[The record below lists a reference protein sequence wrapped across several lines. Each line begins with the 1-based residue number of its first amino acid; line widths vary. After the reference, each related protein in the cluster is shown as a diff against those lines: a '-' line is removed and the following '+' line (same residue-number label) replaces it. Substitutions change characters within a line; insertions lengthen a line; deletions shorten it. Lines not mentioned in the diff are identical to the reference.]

1 MILENFINE
10 LDPLLVG
17 IEAWGK
23 SSHNLISTGLTFLTS
38 RKGSRTL
45 RPNALGYFKPSG
57 RITINYRFF
66 FASGAEHR
74 HRFDRHKSFSLFAF
88 SNAHFRDSGSLCP
101 IECIPRQFEPT
112 RKCNKK
118 RILSIKRY
126 LNPSSLSNDIP
137 LQLRQRSINPSQR
150 LTKRERERKRESKNI
165 YHAFRFVRN
174 SALYIPPEIRE

>member
-1 MILENFINE
+1 MLW
-10 LDPLLVG
+10 DQ
-17 IEAWGK
+17 
-23 SSHNLISTGLTFLTS
+23 
-38 RKGSRTL
+38 
-45 RPNALGYFKPSG
+45 PSG

-118 RILSIKRY
+118 RIVSIKRY

-165 YHAFRFVRN
+165 YHALKLSFAILLCIFPSKSANNASKQSFV
-174 SALYIPPEIRE
+174 SSE

>member
-1 MILENFINE
+1 M
-10 LDPLLVG
+10 G

-57 RITINYRFF
+57 QITINYRFF

-118 RILSIKRY
+118 RIVPIKRY

-150 LTKRERERKRESKNI
+150 LTKRERGREKVKIFITPFVSFAILLCIFPSKSANN
-165 YHAFRFVRN
+165 ASKQSFV
-174 SALYIPPEIRE
+174 SSE